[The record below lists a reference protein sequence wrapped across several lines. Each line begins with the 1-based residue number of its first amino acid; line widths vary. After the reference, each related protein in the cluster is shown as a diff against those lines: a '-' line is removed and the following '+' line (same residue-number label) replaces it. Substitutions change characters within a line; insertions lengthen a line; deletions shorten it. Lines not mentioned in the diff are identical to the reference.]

1 MRPTWLIT
9 RCTAR
14 VDRARSKRD
23 APTPSVA
30 PNDDALRRLFAV
42 VVRGLPVSLRSF
54 FQNVH
59 VESLFG
65 HHLFQPRILFLEG
78 LKLLRHL
85 RLPVGAELMDTLIIE
100 GAGWVCKTGYN
111 VIVGT
116 GQYVIGK
123 VCNSGVYRVEG
134 LAGLLRGYGED
145 NVRYLRWVEIIKGD
159 KGRIESTQ
167 RCCLQHA
174 NCCTEGRRHLA

>member
-1 MRPTWLIT
+1 MVHHAADVADNAVYRE
-9 RCTAR
+9 
-14 VDRARSKRD
+14 VDRARGKRD

-54 FQNVH
+54 LQNVH

-85 RLPVGAELMDTLIIE
+85 RLHTVDLLPQT
-100 GAGWVCKTGYN
+100 
-111 VIVGT
+111 
-116 GQYVIGK
+116 VIGLFSDPK
-123 VCNSGVYRVEG
+123 LLADLGHLRV
-134 LAGLLRGYGED
+134 LTKKYVSTTQLRYD
-145 NVRYLRWVEIIKGD
+145 LI
-159 KGRIESTQ
+159 
-167 RCCLQHA
+167 H
-174 NCCTEGRRHLA
+174 